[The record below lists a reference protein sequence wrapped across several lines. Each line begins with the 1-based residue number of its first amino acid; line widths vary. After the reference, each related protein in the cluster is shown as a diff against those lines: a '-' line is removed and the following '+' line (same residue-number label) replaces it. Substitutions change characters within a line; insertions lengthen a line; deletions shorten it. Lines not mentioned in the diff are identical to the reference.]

1 MIQVNIAEAKAHFSE
16 LIQKTLLGEEVVI
29 ARDHQ
34 PLVRLVPLSWPE
46 SKRRPGSGAGEL
58 LFMAEDFDAPLDEFQ
73 EYMP

>member
-16 LIQKTLLGEEVVI
+16 LIQKSLLGEEVII

-34 PLVRLVPLSWPE
+34 PLIRLVPLARPE
-46 SKRRPGSGAGEL
+46 GKRRPGSGAGL
-58 LFMAEDFDAPLDEFQ
+58 LFMAEDFDAPLGDFQ